1 MTDPD
6 LTDAERYPTLTEH
19 GQHMLDLLRQH
30 PHAPLYRNR
39 AGNRLTADD
48 LVRVRAFEAD
58 VAGAK
63 PDGRPGA
70 RPPWLT
76 DFVAQCYRDVPFYRA
91 RGAAPDEFGNVPPVS
106 RADFAGDITQFVPDS
121 VALDRLIN
129 FHTSGTTGH
138 PLLIPSHPLVAASY
152 SAFHKRALRRF
163 DIELRGGRGTVAVV
177 LLGYQRQCFTYASV
191 APLLDEAGYAK
202 INLHPDDWRDRRDR
216 ARYLDALQ
224 AEIFSGD
231 PLSFAALLDL
241 PVTWKPRALV
251 STSMTLL
258 PALRARLEARF
269 ECPVVDVYSMNECG
283 PVAVADARAGGHVL
297 LQHRLLV
304 EILHDGASPC
314 APGVRGEIT
323 LTGGFNF
330 CLPLLRYRTGD
341 YAALEFNGDEWVLTG
356 FEGRAPVRFRAA
368 SGAWINNVELT
379 HALRGL
385 PLLQFRAHQHA
396 DGGLR
401 FDYAAA
407 SRLDGDI
414 ATALRRLF
422 GEEQALALSLTAFD
436 GGKIVQYSTDLP
448 QSP

>member
-1 MTDPD
+1 MIDPD

-19 GQHMLDLLRQH
+19 GQRMLDRLRQH

-39 AGNRLTADD
+39 AGNRLTAED
-48 LVRVRAFEAD
+48 LARVRAFEAEG
-58 VAGAK
+58 AGATIE
-63 PDGRPGA
+63 GRPGA
-70 RPPWLT
+70 RPRWLA

-91 RGAAPDEFGNVPPVS
+91 LGTAPGEFGNVPPIS

-129 FHTSGTTGH
+129 FRTSGTTGH
-138 PLLIPSHPLVAASY
+138 PLLIPSHPVVAASY
-152 SAFHKRALRRF
+152 IAFHKRALRRF
-163 DIELRGGRGTVAVV
+163 GIELQSGRGNVAVV

-202 INLHPDDWRDRRDR
+202 INLHADDWRDPQDR

-224 AEIFSGD
+224 PEIFSGD
-231 PLSFAALLDL
+231 PLSFAVLLDL

-269 ECPVVDVYSMNECG
+269 ECPVLDVYSMNESG
-283 PVAVADARAGGHVL
+283 PIAVADPRAGGHVL
-297 LQHRLLV
+297 LQHQLLV
-304 EILHDGASPC
+304 EILHDGANPC

-341 YAALEFNGDEWVLTG
+341 YAALEFNDAEWVLTG
-356 FEGRAPVRFRAA
+356 LEGRAPMRFRAA
-368 SGAWINNVELT
+368 TGAWINNVELT

-396 DGGLR
+396 DGCLR
-401 FDYAAA
+401 VDYAAA
-407 SRLDGDI
+407 SRLDSDI
-414 ATALRRLF
+414 AAALRRLF
-422 GEEQALALSLTAFD
+422 GEEQPFVLSLTAFD
-436 GGKIVQYSTDLP
+436 GGKLAQYSTDFP
-448 QSP
+448 DAP